1 MRILMVCL
9 GNICR
14 SPLAEGLMKSK
25 IAKAGL
31 DWEVDSAG
39 IGGWHAGDLPDRRS
53 IAVAKHH
60 GIDISEQRARQIR
73 REDLRNFN
81 LILAMDYSNL
91 QQIEHLAAQVK
102 DRKAQ
107 VEMILNYVNPA
118 KDRSVPDPYYGDKED
133 FESVYQLLDEATER
147 VMEALLGGTKQALT
161 P

>member
-1 MRILMVCL
+1 
-9 GNICR
+9 
-14 SPLAEGLMKSK
+14 MKSK

-73 REDLRNFN
+73 REDLRYFN

-107 VEMILNYVNPA
+107 VEMILNYINPA

>member
-1 MRILMVCL
+1 MVCL

-73 REDLRNFN
+73 REDLRYFN

-107 VEMILNYVNPA
+107 VEMILNYINPA